1 MATVLFVCLQNAVP
15 SQMSQALF
23 TRELAE
29 RADIVVTIRDVAK
42 VPQADMLQATAS
54 HKVAYRGIA
63 RERLREIFAIDRLIS
78 LGLLEL
84 LQGA

>member
-1 MATVLFVCLQNAVP
+1 MNG
-15 SQMSQALF
+15 
-23 TRELAE
+23 
-29 RADIVVTIRDVAK
+29 ADDVRY